1 MKSDC
6 PLKQAVSSS
15 ATLSRSESF
24 CDSPW
29 NLEINRTGSVPSA
42 VLLPT
47 SFRIITF
54 LPSPDTH
61 CSTSPMLVG
70 SRSYFL
76 FFGFRGVPRFP
87 TPTPFCFLPPP
98 ACQHPV
104 LCQLS
109 QDQSFG
115 SSASRILYLLIYRK
129 HDSTLESLAY
139 TLDPG
144 CRHHLK
150 MLRVSY
156 VKFKYCTLWQQT
168 APSSFAQLLTLELFV
183 FLETLSCLTPA
194 VLLYVRPCI
203 S

>member
-1 MKSDC
+1 MIARGIWKSTGQGQYLPLSFCQHRSGLLLFC
-6 PLKQAVSSS
+6 PLQ
-15 ATLSRSESF
+15 TLTAPRAPCSLALEVIFCFSDSEE
-24 CDSPW
+24 CLDSP
-29 NLEINRTGSVPSA
+29 P
-42 VLLPT
+42 P
-47 SFRIITF
+47 
-54 LPSPDTH
+54 
-61 CSTSPMLVG
+61 
-70 SRSYFL
+70 
-76 FFGFRGVPRFP
+76 PR
-87 TPTPFCFLPPP
+87 FLPPP
-98 ACQHPV
+98 TCQHPV

-183 FLETLSCLTPA
+183 FLGTLSCLTPA